1 MYAVAIDG
9 PSGAGKS
16 TLAKRLAKHFNW
28 VYVDTGAVYR
38 AVGLACERQNLSAAN
53 APAIL
58 PSITVE
64 LDYAPDGTQQT
75 LLNDENV
82 SAEIRRDVISKYAS
96 DVSALP
102 EVRAFLLELQ
112 RGMAKTRS
120 VVMDGRD
127 IGTVVLPN
135 ATVKIFLT
143 AKPEVRAERRRLELE
158 QRGEHKAFSDVLASI
173 EQRDHNDSKRENA
186 PLRQAEGAVLIDSTL
201 LTEDEA
207 FDKLLNV
214 VNGVVNA
221 KIS

>member
-16 TLAKRLAKHFNW
+16 TLAKRLAKHLNW

-38 AVGLACERQNLSAAN
+38 AVGLACERQSLAAAD

-64 LDYAPDGTQQT
+64 LAYAPDGTQKT
-75 LLNDENV
+75 LLNNENV
-82 SAEIRRDVISKYAS
+82 SAEIRRDVISKFAS

-127 IGTVVLPN
+127 IGTVVLPD

-143 AKPEVRAERRRLELE
+143 AQPEVRAERRRLELE
-158 QRGEHKAFSDVLASI
+158 QRGERKTFGDVLASI
-173 EQRDHNDSKRENA
+173 EQRDLNDSKRENA
-186 PLRQAEGAVLIDSTL
+186 PLRQADDAVMIDSTE

-207 FDKLLNV
+207 FAELLRV
-214 VNGVVNA
+214 VSE
-221 KIS
+221 KTS